1 MSESDEIREL
11 AKELGKPA
19 LPFDPATVRKGQ
31 ITAVDNTTA
40 TVTITLSGSDV
51 AVPGLSYMD
60 SYSPVVGDVVH
71 VVQQANTG
79 FVLGTVMT
87 VAASGGWT
95 NATMNTGWTAGS
107 VGRGSTLQWRRILD
121 NGSPKMQWRGTCT
134 RSSGVTNEIA
144 VGIPADSRPAV
155 QIPILVARYPLG
167 GRNDVVVN
175 FNIDGSVGIS
185 GYDTPTLAT
194 TATNQ
199 AGGEHYHHIGQPDL
213 VHNPGVHGDSF
224 GAEPINHTH
233 VQDAHVHGA
242 NLTAG
247 SLTWVSFD
255 GVEYFL

>member
-1 MSESDEIREL
+1 MSENQEIKEL
-11 AKELGKPA
+11 AKELAKPE
-19 LPFDPATVRKGQ
+19 LPFDPASIRKGQ
-31 ITAVDNTTA
+31 VTAVDTTTA
-40 TVTITLSGSDV
+40 TVTITLSGS
-51 AVPGLSYMD
+51 AVEIPGLSHLD

-71 VVQQANTG
+71 FVQQANTG

-87 VAASGGWT
+87 VGASGGWI
-95 NATMNTGWTAGS
+95 NATMNTGWSAGS
-107 VGRGSTLQWRRILD
+107 TGRGSTLQWRRILD

-144 VGIPADSRPAV
+144 VGIPANSRPAV
-155 QIPILVARYPLG
+155 QVPILVARYPVG

-194 TATNQ
+194 VAINQ
-199 AGGEHYHHIGQPDL
+199 TGGDHFHGIGQPDL
-213 VHNPGVHGDSF
+213 IHNPGGPHGDSF
-224 GAEPINHTH
+224 SAGAHTH
-233 VQDAHVHGA
+233 IQDAHVHGA

-247 SLTWVSFD
+247 SSTWVSFD